1 MFLIGPLLYL
11 QEKPNKQM
19 YKNVV
24 HKNVEIKTLRFLSF
38 TCFRQTVTPVSHI
51 YSVCSAYVVHI
62 FFCTHVNGL
71 ELGYSISFI
80 WGPDYQTENV
90 KGSKGR
96 PDLLLGGTDKIWN

>member
-1 MFLIGPLLYL
+1 M
-11 QEKPNKQM
+11 
-19 YKNVV
+19 
-24 HKNVEIKTLRFLSF
+24 LRFLSF
-38 TCFRQTVTPVSHI
+38 TCFRQTEQSIVLRLFHT